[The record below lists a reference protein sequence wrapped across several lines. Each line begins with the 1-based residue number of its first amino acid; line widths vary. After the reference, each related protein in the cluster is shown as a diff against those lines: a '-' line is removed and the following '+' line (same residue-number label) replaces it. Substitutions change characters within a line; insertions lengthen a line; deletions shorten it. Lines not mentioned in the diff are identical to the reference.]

1 MGFSRRSPLLL
12 KYFSIKTVFLLTFIQ
27 YFVFQGCSGISR
39 WRLKRPLSEN
49 SFETKLS
56 NLISKEYLWEN
67 RLQKH
72 FQVVMGRRLW
82 RDYFLKTGPVLPN
95 DIYGQC
101 IYILATITL
110 ANHYHKIMM
119 LSSLEIFKRVSMV
132 MSLTHHYLHQ
142 ERFHQDPEELAMNP
156 MWKRLLKV

>member
-1 MGFSRRSPLLL
+1 MGFSRRSPLL
-12 KYFSIKTVFLLTFIQ
+12 SIKTVFFLTFVQ

-49 SFETKLS
+49 SIETKLS
-56 NLISKEYLWEN
+56 NLITKEYLWKT

-72 FQVVMGRRLW
+72 FQVVMGPRLH
-82 RDYFLKTGPVLPN
+82 N
-95 DIYGQC
+95 DIYSQR
-101 IYILATITL
+101 IYILAKHCHNPSR
-110 ANHYHKIMM
+110 AMM
-119 LSSLEIFKRVSMV
+119 ISFLEIFKRVSMV